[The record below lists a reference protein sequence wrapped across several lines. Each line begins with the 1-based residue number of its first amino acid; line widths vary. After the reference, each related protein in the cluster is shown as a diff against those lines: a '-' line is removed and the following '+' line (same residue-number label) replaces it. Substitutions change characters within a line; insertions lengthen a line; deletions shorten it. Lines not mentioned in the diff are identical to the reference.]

1 MGDDS
6 PGDRPLEASFTGE
19 GAAAAAKAAE
29 RALAKAMPD
38 DAEIEAKLDDLE
50 LRAVARA
57 ERMDALLGA
66 VEAAVDAVVAAAGE
80 HGAGVEVRAES
91 EEKPAKEQTE
101 DA

>member
-6 PGDRPLEASFTGE
+6 PADRPVEASFSGE

-29 RALAKAMPD
+29 EALAKAIPD

-80 HGAGVEVRAES
+80 HGAGVDVRAER
-91 EEKPAKEQTE
+91 EEKPAKDQPE

>member
-6 PGDRPLEASFTGE
+6 PDDRPLEASFKGE

-29 RALAKAMPD
+29 EALAKAMPD
-38 DAEIEAKLDDLE
+38 DAAIEAKLDDLE

-80 HGAGVEVRAES
+80 HGAGVEVRADR